1 MSDYKSAAKST
12 ITKGQISVIKMA
24 QGKLGITDDDYRT
37 MLQER
42 FKAKSCKELT
52 FNQAGALIEELQRK
66 GFVLVGAKTVGAGP
80 VGAVREPPLREPP
93 LQGESPRVGNE
104 PQDLKIRAMW
114 LSLYDCGIV
123 RDPSTTAMLA
133 FVKRQT
139 GLDALPWCSVAEKSN
154 VIESLKKMGDK

>member
-1 MSDYKSAAKST
+1 MSYYKSAAKST

-52 FNQAGALIEELQRK
+52 FNQAGALIEELQSK
-66 GFVLVGAKTVGAGP
+66 GFVLVGARR
-80 VGAVREPPLREPP
+80 AVP
-93 LQGESPRVGNE
+93 LQESSRTGNE

-123 RDPSTTAMLA
+123 RDPSERAMLA

-154 VIESLKKMGDK
+154 VIEALKKMGDK

>member
-1 MSDYKSAAKST
+1 MSYYKSAAKST

-24 QGKLGITDDDYRT
+24 QGKLGITDDDYRA
-37 MLQER
+37 LLRDR
-42 FKAKSCKELT
+42 FKAKSCKDLT
-52 FNQAGALIEELQRK
+52 FKQAGALIEELQSK
-66 GFVLVGAKTVGAGP
+66 GFVLVGARR
-80 VGAVREPPLREPP
+80 AVP
-93 LQGESPRVGNE
+93 LQESSRTGNE

-123 RDPSTTAMLA
+123 RDPSERAMLA

-154 VIESLKKMGDK
+154 VIEALKKMGDK

>member
-1 MSDYKSAAKST
+1 MSYYKSAAKST

-52 FNQAGALIEELQRK
+52 FNQAGALIEELQSK
-66 GFVLVGAKTVGAGP
+66 GFVLVGARR
-80 VGAVREPPLREPP
+80 AVP
-93 LQGESPRVGNE
+93 LQESSRTGNE

-139 GLDALPWCSVAEKSN
+139 GLDALPWCSVPEKQM

>member
-1 MSDYKSAAKST
+1 MSYYKSAAKST

-24 QGKLGITDDDYRT
+24 QGKLGITDDDYRA
-37 MLQER
+37 LLRDR
-42 FKAKSCKELT
+42 FKAKSCKDLT
-52 FNQAGALIEELQRK
+52 FKQAGALIEELQSK
-66 GFVLVGAKTVGAGP
+66 GFVLVGARR
-80 VGAVREPPLREPP
+80 AVP
-93 LQGESPRVGNE
+93 LQESSRTGNE

-154 VIESLKKMGDK
+154 VIEALKKMGDK